1 MNLMKPISAV
11 FAMCALAAS
20 TAVAADFPDR
30 PLRLVV
36 PYPAGGTSDIIGR
49 MLQPP
54 VAAGTGQPVVVDNK
68 PGGASTIGT
77 SQVARAAPDGYTL
90 LLADLALL
98 VNPSLMKDIPYNTTK
113 DFRAVS
119 ALARAPLVMLVNAT
133 VPANTLQELMALAKS
148 KPGTLNFGSGGY
160 ATSTHMAGEM
170 FNRTTGLNITHVPYQ
185 GVAPV
190 MNAIL
195 SGQVEIYF
203 GGTTT
208 GLQHIATG
216 KLKAVAI
223 TGDKR
228 SPLLPNVPTF
238 KELGIEG
245 MKADTY
251 WGLYVPA
258 GTDNERVNAL
268 NGYFR
273 KALTDPAVVAQAG
286 KLGLELIGNSPEDQ
300 QKEFAG
306 MVEYWQ
312 DFVKKAGIKLD

>member
-1 MNLMKPISAV
+1 MNLMKRISAV
-11 FAMCALAAS
+11 LAMCVVAAS
-20 TAVAADFPDR
+20 TAIAADFPDR

-54 VAAGTGQPVVVDNK
+54 VAAAAGQPVVVDNK

-98 VNPSLMKDIPYNTTK
+98 VNPSLMKDIPYNTTR
-113 DFRAVS
+113 DFRAVT
-119 ALARAPLVMLVNAT
+119 ALARAPLVMLVNAA
-133 VPANTLQELMALAKS
+133 VPANTLQELMALANG

-170 FNRTTGLNITHVPYQ
+170 FNRATGLNITHVPYQ

-195 SGQVEIYF
+195 SGQVQIYF

-208 GLQHIATG
+208 GLQHIAAG
-216 KLKAVAI
+216 KLKALAI

-245 MKADTY
+245 IRADTY

-258 GTDNERVNAL
+258 GTDNERVKAL
-268 NGYFR
+268 NGWFR
-273 KALTDPAVVAQAG
+273 KALADPAVTGAAA
-286 KLGLELIGNSPEDQ
+286 KLGLELIGNSPEEQ
-300 QKEFAG
+300 QKEFVG

-312 DFVKKAGIKLD
+312 DFVKKANIKLD